1 MEGGRYFEFFFT
13 EEVLFLVFLRFGQPD
28 YSWMKCVVFT
38 GLAFKEK

>member
-1 MEGGRYFEFFFT
+1 MEGGRCFEFFFT
-13 EEVLFLVFLRFGQPD
+13 EEFFFLDFGQPD